1 MVFQDSSRKLEKIL
15 VLIISRNLSSL
26 EYHGVLK
33 VETCP
38 DRALTTPNRQ
48 VDQAKMPISGRTTP
62 RFQLPDGCSFADH
75 TSRGCCLSTCFH
87 HPAND
92 HMKLYDTGI
101 GILTVYAAVNANTI
115 PFCSSWCSQVQPAW
129 MCSWR
134 STVPS
139 IDSDSRWLGTNPLR
153 RQKLFHFG
161 VSLVAIVLPSSLQI
175 SPGFQST
182 NHLTTTYITTGCQ
195 LKMKDL
201 SIYLS
206 SQSSSVPGYVKTSKS
221 NMAKAPCIVCKAFMC
236 SGPT

>member
-101 GILTVYAAVNANTI
+101 CCSLCKHHPILFILVFT
-115 PFCSSWCSQVQPAW
+115 SSACLNVFLTFN
-129 MCSWR
+129 R
-134 STVPS
+134 
-139 IDSDSRWLGTNPLR
+139 
-153 RQKLFHFG
+153 
-161 VSLVAIVLPSSLQI
+161 AIHR
-175 SPGFQST
+175 FRFT
-182 NHLTTTYITTGCQ
+182 LTGN
-195 LKMKDL
+195 K
-201 SIYLS
+201 
-206 SQSSSVPGYVKTSKS
+206 PTSKT
-221 NMAKAPCIVCKAFMC
+221 KIVPLLGVVSCNR
-236 SGPT
+236 PPQ